1 MPSTAIA
8 LSEQVQRGELRAEE
22 IAETFLERIRAHNGR
37 LNALLWID
45 EQRALAAAKAV
56 DDKRKR
62 GEKLGKLAGVPVVV
76 KDNLCARGWKTTC
89 GSKILANYIAPYDAH
104 VIERL
109 SDADA
114 VLVGKSNMDEFAM
127 GSSNE
132 HSAFG
137 PVKNPWDET
146 RAPGGSSGGSAACIA
161 AGFAPLALGSDTGGS
176 VRQPAAFC
184 GVTAIKPT
192 YGTVSRYGLVA
203 FASSLDQVGP
213 LAANVADASRILS
226 VISGHDVRDATSL
239 QRAPEDYEAALRRD
253 VRGMRVGLV
262 RGLDESGNDADVQRA
277 FGAATEKL
285 RALGCVIVD
294 VTLPHLSHAVAT
306 YYLVATAEASSNL
319 ARFDGMRYGLRV
331 TGQDLLDT
339 YGATRTA
346 GFGAEVKRR
355 IMLGTYALSAGYY
368 DAYYLKAQ
376 KVRTLIAQD
385 YMRAF
390 ESCDVIATP
399 TAPTPAFR
407 LGEKTADP
415 LAMYLA
421 DVYTLPPSL
430 AGIPALSTP
439 CGQSEAGLP
448 IGLQL
453 TAPAFEEGRLIALT
467 HAFEQLTGLKD
478 LRPTAYR

>member
-1 MPSTAIA
+1 MRLSAIE
-8 LSEQVQRGELRAEE
+8 LSERVQRGELRAEQ
-22 IAETFLERIRAHNGR
+22 IAQAFLQRIRLGNTR

-45 EQRALAAAKAV
+45 EARALAAARAV
-56 DDKRKR
+56 DEKRAR
-62 GEKLGKLAGVPVVV
+62 GDKLGKLAGVPIVV

-89 GSKILANYIAPYDAH
+89 ASKILADYIAPYDAH
-104 VIERL
+104 VIEELAR
-109 SDADA
+109 ADA
-114 VLVGKSNMDEFAM
+114 VLVAKSNMDEFAM

-137 PVKNPWDET
+137 PVSNPWDES
-146 RAPGGSSGGSAACIA
+146 RAPGGSSGGSAAA
-161 AGFAPLALGSDTGGS
+161 VSARFAPIALGSDTGGS

-203 FASSLDQVGP
+203 FASSLDQIGP
-213 LAANVADASRILS
+213 LAGNVADAARVLS
-226 VISGHDVRDATSL
+226 VIAGRDGRDATSVER
-239 QRAPEDYEAALRRD
+239 QPEDYETALGRD
-253 VRGMRVGLV
+253 VRGMRIGVV
-262 RGLDESGNDADVQRA
+262 RGLDESGNDASVQAAFRA
-277 FGAATEKL
+277 AMRSLE
-285 RALGCVIVD
+285 ALGCVLVD
-294 VTLPHLSHAVAT
+294 VDLPHLKHAVAT

-331 TGQDLLDT
+331 TGRDLQET

-346 GFGAEVKRR
+346 GFGHEVKRR

-385 YMRAF
+385 YARAF
-390 ESCDVIATP
+390 EQCDVIATP

-407 LGEKTADP
+407 LGEKTSDP

-421 DVYTLPPSL
+421 DIYTLPPSL

-439 CGQSEAGLP
+439 CGQNEESLP

-453 TAPAFEEGRLIALT
+453 TAPAFQEARLISLT
-467 HAFEQLTGLKD
+467 HAFERQTGFKD
-478 LRPTAYR
+478 LVPSAYA